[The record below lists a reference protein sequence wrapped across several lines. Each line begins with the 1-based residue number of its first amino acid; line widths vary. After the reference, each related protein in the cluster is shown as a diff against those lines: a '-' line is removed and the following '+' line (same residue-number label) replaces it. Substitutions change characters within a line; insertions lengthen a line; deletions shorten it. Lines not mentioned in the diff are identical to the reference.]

1 MKVILV
7 VVLLS
12 YYAEARTPTE
22 NCIGA
27 TVIHNIKYEHEILK
41 KLRIPY
47 QLAMDYNTNT
57 LFFSYSKDNKD
68 IIYES
73 AYINLKTN
81 EFGTIHGI
89 ATGFANAVDEHGNV
103 VYLGASDG
111 IYQFNY
117 ETKVATRLNG
127 TDDTIW
133 QLFFKKD
140 LYYTKFPEE
149 EIYIFKNNQ
158 SHRVP
163 ELIDT
168 NGRFVAVDNSDNI
181 YFSNTTGLF
190 IHKKITDNTSF
201 VGNYY
206 DVNGFTYDINGALF
220 FSTPQAIY
228 YINDSIQ
235 EVEKIASFDS
245 LYGIAIEADG
255 TIIYALED
263 SLVRLK
269 PTNTYCYSN
278 ETKNQ

>member
-12 YYAEARTPTE
+12 CYAEAQIPTD
-22 NCIGA
+22 NCDGI
-27 TVIHNIKYEHEILK
+27 IIENIKHEHEVLK
-41 KLRIPY
+41 SLRMPY

-57 LFFSYSKDNKD
+57 LFFSYSIDD
-68 IIYES
+68 EDTIYES

-81 EFGTIHGI
+81 EFGIIPGI
-89 ATGFANAVDEHGNV
+89 AAGFANAVDERGNV
-103 VYLGASDG
+103 VYLGGSDG

-127 TDDTIW
+127 TDDNIW
-133 QLFFKKD
+133 QLFFKED

-163 ELIDT
+163 ELIGT
-168 NGRFVAVDNSDNI
+168 KGMLVAVDNSDNI

-190 IHKKITDNTSF
+190 VHKKITDNTSF
-201 VGNYY
+201 IAVYN
-206 DVNGFTYDINGALF
+206 VNGFTCDINGETF
-220 FSTPQAIY
+220 FSTPHGIY
-228 YINDSIQ
+228 YINDKTQ
-235 EVEKIASFDS
+235 EVEKIASFDNN
-245 LYGIAIEADG
+245 LYGIAIEPDG
-255 TIIYALED
+255 TIICALED

-269 PTNTYCYSN
+269 PTNTYCYGN